1 MVQRD
6 WWHLGS
12 AGTDTGSILDPA
24 QRVKDPVLPQLWLR
38 LQLRLRSDPW
48 PGNSICC
55 GAAKNGKKK
64 KSRILYVVMGFFGC
78 CCCFFQLNHS
88 FNRRSRNNNQEM
100 KKRVHLL

>member
-24 QRVKDPVLPQLWLR
+24 QRVKDPALPQLWLR

-64 KSRILYVVMGFFGC
+64 KVGYFMLLWVFLLLLLFFPAESQ
-78 CCCFFQLNHS
+78 F
-88 FNRRSRNNNQEM
+88 
-100 KKRVHLL
+100 